1 MRRYTLAVA
10 GFLVALAVGTAW
22 GEDIDRSGRAN
33 QVEFTGTTA
42 AANVGRIGNPSY
54 GELVGAGAELS
65 VPQGETLPADPPVAS
80 APPKKPPANPY
91 KWVYYDNDFSYLD
104 DPDNEFHYLGDFA
117 KRRRIGDWAVLDVGG
132 EFRLRQQN
140 EHLLT
145 RFDNFLLQRTRIYGD
160 LHVQDWLRIYV
171 EALDAVSYWGNLAP
185 RPIEE
190 NRFDAENL
198 FADLRVWDG
207 GSGDLWLRGGRQEL
221 LYGAQRLISPLD
233 WVNTRRTFDG
243 VKMFWTG
250 EDWNADFFW
259 TRPVPPVQHLES
271 ITAFDHP
278 DPLQEF
284 YGLWMTRKGL
294 EHHKIDLSYL
304 RLGNYNPATPGGPIL
319 LENHTFGA
327 RWEGNYE
334 DWLAEIEGGY
344 QFGAFTA
351 PGTVAT
357 LDQSAGFY
365 TIGGG
370 RKWSGLSWK
379 PVVWLYYDW
388 ASGDH
393 DPEDDRR
400 GTFNQLFPFGHPFFG
415 FMDLVGRQNI
425 EDWNCKVTMAPRSD
439 LEFLLWYHVMHL
451 QQSRDA
457 LYDAAGTAIRRD
469 PTGASGRDVGSELD
483 LTLRWTFRPR
493 ADVLFGYS
501 HLFPGRFLLDT
512 GGAPGRDFYYTQ
524 FSLRF

>member
-1 MRRYTLAVA
+1 
-10 GFLVALAVGTAW
+10 
-22 GEDIDRSGRAN
+22 
-33 QVEFTGTTA
+33 
-42 AANVGRIGNPSY
+42 
-54 GELVGAGAELS
+54 
-65 VPQGETLPADPPVAS
+65 
-80 APPKKPPANPY
+80 
-91 KWVYYDNDFSYLD
+91 
-104 DPDNEFHYLGDFA
+104 
-117 KRRRIGDWAVLDVGG
+117 
-132 EFRLRQQN
+132 
-140 EHLLT
+140 
-145 RFDNFLLQRTRIYGD
+145 
-160 LHVQDWLRIYV
+160 LHVGSGFRVYA
-171 EALDAVSYWGNLAP
+171 EAQDAVSYWGDLAP
-185 RPIEE
+185 RAIEE
-190 NRFDAENL
+190 NRFDAQNL
-198 FADLRVWDG
+198 FGDLRVWDG
-207 GSGDLWLRGGRQEL
+207 EPGDLWFRGGRQEL
-221 LYGAQRLISPLD
+221 IYGAQRLISPLE
-233 WVNTRRTFDG
+233 WANTRRTFDG
-243 VKMFWTG
+243 AKLFWKG

-259 TRPVPPVQHLES
+259 TRPIPFAQHLDS
-271 ITAFDHP
+271 TVAFDHP

-294 EHHKIDLSYL
+294 EHHKIDLFYL

-351 PGTVAT
+351 TKPVVAT
-357 LDQSAGFY
+357 LDQSAGYF

-370 RKWSGLSWK
+370 RKLTGLPWK

-388 ASGDH
+388 ASGDR
-393 DPEDDRR
+393 DPDDGRR
-400 GTFNQLFPFGHPFFG
+400 GTFNQLFPFGHMYLG
-415 FMDLVGRQNI
+415 WMDIVGRQNI
-425 EDWNCKVTMAPRSD
+425 EDLNCRLNLAPRSD
-439 LEFLLWYHVMHL
+439 LEFILWYHVFHL
-451 QQSRDA
+451 QQARDA

-469 PTGASGRDVGSELD
+469 ATGAAGSDVGSELD